1 MELKILG
8 VSGSPRKGNTE
19 ILVQEALKA
28 AEGISGVKTQFVTL
42 RGKKINP
49 CLACYHCVRNKTFCI
64 IKDDMQDLF
73 PKIAEADGLILGS
86 PVYFHTV
93 SAQLKAFMDRTTWLV
108 KAKFFPEMPIKVDF
122 SRKVG
127 GAIAV
132 GFDRHGGVEHALATI
147 IHYFLSL
154 DMVVVSGFTPTSY
167 IGGAAWTMGE
177 SSLKLDAVKADM
189 LGLDASRQVGKRVAE
204 TTKII
209 KIGLDKLQEEG
220 VTKVSSKN
228 PLR

>member
-1 MELKILG
+1 MKVKILG

-19 ILVQEALKA
+19 ILVQEALRA
-28 AEGISGVKTQFVTL
+28 AEEIPDVKTEFVTL
-42 RGKKINP
+42 RGKKISP
-49 CLACYHCVRNKTFCI
+49 CLACYQCVKNRTYCV

-108 KAKFFPEMPIKVDF
+108 KSKFFPEMPIKVDF

-132 GFDRHGGVEHALATI
+132 GFDRHGGVEHTLATI

-154 DMVVVSGFTPTSY
+154 DMIVVSGFTPTSY
-167 IGGAAWTMGE
+167 IGAAAWTLGE
-177 SSLKLDAVKADM
+177 SSLKLDAVKADN
-189 LGLDASRQVGKRVAE
+189 LGLEASRQVGKRVAE
-204 TTKII
+204 IAKAI
-209 KIGLDKLQEEG
+209 KIGLEH
-220 VTKVSSKN
+220 VRTK
-228 PLR
+228 

>member
-1 MELKILG
+1 MKIKILG

-19 ILVQEALKA
+19 ILVQEALRA
-28 AEGISGVKTQFVTL
+28 AEEIDDVKTEFETL
-42 RGKKINP
+42 RGKKISP
-49 CLACYHCVRNKTFCI
+49 CLACYHCVRNKTYCI

-73 PKIAEADGLILGS
+73 PKIAEADGLILGT

-108 KAKFFPEMPIKVDF
+108 KAKFFPEMPISVDF

-132 GFDRHGGVEHALATI
+132 GFDRHGGVEHALAAI

-154 DMVVVSGFTPTSY
+154 DMIVVSGFTPTSY

-177 SSLKLDAVKADM
+177 SSLKLDAVKSDS
-189 LGLDASRQVGKRVAE
+189 LGIEASRQVGKRVAE
-204 TTKII
+204 TARII
-209 KIGLDKLQEEG
+209 KMGLQKASA
-220 VTKVSSKN
+220 K
-228 PLR
+228 